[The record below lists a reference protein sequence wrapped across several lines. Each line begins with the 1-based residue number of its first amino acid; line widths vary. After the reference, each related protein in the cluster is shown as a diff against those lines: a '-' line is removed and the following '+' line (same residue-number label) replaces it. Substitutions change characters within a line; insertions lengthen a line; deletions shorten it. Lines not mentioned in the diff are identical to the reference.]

1 MLRSVRVEA
10 GVVLMSVRIGVS
22 VMLKLVALRPG

>member
-22 VMLKLVALRPG
+22 VMLKLVALRLG

>member
-1 MLRSVRVEA
+1 MLRSVRVEV